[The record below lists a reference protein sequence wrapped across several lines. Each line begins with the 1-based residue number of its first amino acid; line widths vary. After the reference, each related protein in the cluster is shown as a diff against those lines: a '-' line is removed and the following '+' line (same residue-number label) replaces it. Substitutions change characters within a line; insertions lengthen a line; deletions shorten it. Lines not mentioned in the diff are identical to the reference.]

1 MITPLKML
9 TKKSKTQ
16 KVICAI
22 ILLML
27 KKVDKNKLYYLEIPA
42 EKVKLFISKMQ
53 GNGYLWGEEK

>member
-16 KVICAI
+16 KVIYAI

-27 KKVDKNKLYYLEIPA
+27 KKVDKNKLH
-42 EKVKLFISKMQ
+42 
-53 GNGYLWGEEK
+53 